1 MKEVNGKERKTNTH
15 RENFDS
21 ERSFEGK
28 ESREEE
34 EKRRDE
40 VYYALGPESQFK
52 GARNERVK
60 CHLRRGVSTN
70 GNIIRH

>member
-28 ESREEE
+28 ESRE
-34 EKRRDE
+34 RRRRR
-40 VYYALGPESQFK
+40 K
-52 GARNERVK
+52 GEMKFITLWDRDPSLRERAM
-60 CHLRRGVSTN
+60 RE
-70 GNIIRH
+70 